1 MVPARREQGHA
12 DAQFQ
17 LGYAY
22 WIGRGVAQDDEK
34 AVMWYRRA
42 AERGCADTRL
52 NLGYFTYRVGRRV
65 TQDEGEAAR
74 WYRVAAAS
82 EH

>member
-1 MVPARREQGHA
+1 MVPPCRGTGHA
-12 DAQFQ
+12 NAQFQ

-22 WIGRGVAQDDEK
+22 WLGRGVVPDDEK

-42 AERGCADTRL
+42 AARGCADTRS

-65 TQDEGEAAR
+65 TPDEGEAAR
-74 WYRVAAAS
+74 WYRVAGAS

>member
-1 MVPARREQGHA
+1 MSATSAVGV
-12 DAQFQ
+12 DQFQ

-22 WIGRGVAQDDEK
+22 WIGRGVAPDDEE

-42 AERGCADTRL
+42 AEQGHADTRW

-74 WYRVAAAS
+74 WYRVAGAS